1 MEKEDRQ
8 IIGNICELI
17 PKLTP
22 QERNNLMY
30 LTEGMTL
37 MSRKRDG
44 ESEDEGKE
52 EKENG
57 NRTEANARNHGHH
70 CQEAH

>member
-1 MEKEDRQ
+1 MKKEDRQ

-30 LTEGMTL
+30 LTEGMAL
-37 MSRKRDG
+37 MGRKRDE
-44 ESEDEGKE
+44 ESEDERKE
-52 EKENG
+52 ES
-57 NRTEANARNHGHH
+57 
-70 CQEAH
+70 

>member
-1 MEKEDRQ
+1 MKKEDRQ
-8 IIGNICELI
+8 IIGNIKEVI

-22 QERNNLMY
+22 QERNNLLY
-30 LTEGMTL
+30 LTEGMAI
-37 MSRKRDG
+37 MGRKRE

-57 NRTEANARNHGHH
+57 AI
-70 CQEAH
+70 QS

>member
-30 LTEGMTL
+30 LTEGMAL
-37 MSRKRDG
+37 MSRKRDE
-44 ESEDEGKE
+44 ESEDERKE
-52 EKENG
+52 EKL
-57 NRTEANARNHGHH
+57 NA
-70 CQEAH
+70 

>member
-30 LTEGMTL
+30 LTEGMAL
-37 MSRKRDG
+37 MGRKRDE
-44 ESEDEGKE
+44 ESEDERKD

-57 NRTEANARNHGHH
+57 AI
-70 CQEAH
+70 QS

>member
-30 LTEGMTL
+30 LTEGMAL
-37 MSRKRDG
+37 MGQKRDE

-52 EKENG
+52 KQNECG
-57 NRTEANARNHGHH
+57 
-70 CQEAH
+70 